1 MQPLKDIYSP
11 QEINRLA
18 DVIVSV
24 YPPFQR
30 VAFVASLINDSWE
43 ARELKQRIRVVT
55 LSMGEFLPNDYR
67 EALAILQ
74 KIHDRFDGLFHLI
87 FPDFVEV
94 YGLDEY
100 EVSIEALKCFTPQCS
115 SEFAIRPFLVRY
127 PQLIERL
134 QEWTKHEDEHIR
146 RLASEGCRPRL
157 PWAMALMEYKENP
170 TKIFKV
176 LESLKDDESPYVRK
190 SVANNLNDISKDN
203 PQIAKR
209 VFKEWYGSS
218 THTDWIV
225 KHASRTLLKAGDI
238 EVMELFGY
246 SPKGIAVRDLK
257 IDKFVTMDDSLDFSF
272 EICSSNILGK
282 VRIEYKLGFVR
293 QNGTMGY
300 RVFKISE
307 RELRVRELSVKKS
320 HHFRYITTRR
330 YHAGVH
336 TLTIIVNGREF
347 LTEEF
352 VLVIRENKEI
362 YKTF

>member
-1 MQPLKDIYSP
+1 MQALKDIYNP

-18 DVIVSV
+18 DAIASV
-24 YPPFQR
+24 YPQFQR
-30 VAFVASLINDSWE
+30 EAFVASLINDSWSK
-43 ARELKQRIRVVT
+43 RELKQRMRAVT
-55 LSMGEFLPNDYR
+55 LSMGEFLPHDYQ
-67 EALAILQ
+67 EALTILR

-100 EVSIEALKCFTPQCS
+100 EVSIEALQLFTPRSS

-134 QEWTKHEDEHIR
+134 QEWTRYEDEHIR

-157 PWAMALMEYKENP
+157 PWAMALVEYKQDP
-170 TKIFKV
+170 TNILEV
-176 LESLKDDESPYVRK
+176 LESLKDDESLYVRK

-209 VFKEWYGSS
+209 VFKQWYGNSA
-218 THTDWIV
+218 HTDWIV

-246 SPKGIAVRDLK
+246 SPEGIRVRNLK
-257 IDKFVTMDDSLDFSF
+257 VDKQVTMNDSLDFSF
-272 EICSSNILGK
+272 GIYSSDILGK
-282 VRIEYKLGFVR
+282 VRLEYKLGFVR

-307 RELRVRELSVKKS
+307 RELRVRELSIEKS
-320 HHFRYITTRR
+320 HHFKYITTRR
-330 YHAGVH
+330 YCTGVH

-347 LTEEF
+347 FAEAFELIVEEDKN
-352 VLVIRENKEI
+352 V
-362 YKTF
+362 